1 MPKAGT
7 GIWRENRK
15 SWKTKNT
22 HCRTWIMARKL
33 KKSGKWHRNTVR
45 PAIWQGTLKKLE
57 REKCTLYDLEC
68 GKKTKNYGKCE
79 KHAVGRE
86 IWRNPL

>member
-1 MPKAGT
+1 MPKGGT
-7 GIWRENRK
+7 RIWRENRK

-22 HCRTWIMARKL
+22 HCKTWIMARKL

-68 GKKTKNYGKCE
+68 GKKTDQQRK
-79 KHAVGRE
+79 
-86 IWRNPL
+86 

>member
-33 KKSGKWHRNTVR
+33 KKSGKWHTNTVR
-45 PAIWQGTLKKLE
+45 PAIWQGTLKKVE
-57 REKCTLYDLEC
+57 REKCTRYDPLMW
-68 GKKTKNYGKCE
+68 
-79 KHAVGRE
+79 RE
-86 IWRNPL
+86 N